1 MGFIQNRAHYFF
13 FTRVVKAKNRD
24 AQMILEKDQGLAFP
38 RKAKGKKEPKP
49 LRSKPTNYQ
58 KASVSEEML
67 QNFAE
72 EEATRYALDCHHI
85 PQELYQFLASS
96 SLTLTKELKEFLCA
110 FMYGRPDIELK
121 KRIDGT
127 PYNLSLYLELKTDSP
142 QSKLRATQK
151 RFLRGLNFETPR
163 NKEEIKEIF
172 HNFNETSYEMD

>member
-1 MGFIQNRAHYFF
+1 
-13 FTRVVKAKNRD
+13 
-24 AQMILEKDQGLAFP
+24 MILDKDLGLAFP

-49 LRSKPTNYQ
+49 LRAKPTKYQ

-85 PQELYQFLASS
+85 PQEIYHFLASP
-96 SLTLTKELKEFLCA
+96 SLTLTKELKEFLQA

-163 NKEEIKEIF
+163 SKQEIKEIF
-172 HNFNETSYEMD
+172 YNFNDVNYEID